1 MKLHSLSFILLKKG
15 MFEIFSIFYNFGHY
29 ILNLDPDR
37 ALRKLDLDLTWIPGS
52 GYWTH
57 TALQAARC
65 YSCAHAKR
73 KKDRIRMW
81 QNRIRL
87 DKIVTFNISKYFII
101 KIGSELWGSVTLMTG
116 WLVFSWT
123 YDGFQLNLTVD
134 DDTADLTNYVEVSVR
149 SGLGFSR
156 GWKLVPV
163 NLNSN
168 SKLTELDSF
177 LNKSIYNKLCSGTL
191 WSFFESSITRDKV
204 DI

>member
-1 MKLHSLSFILLKKG
+1 
-15 MFEIFSIFYNFGHY
+15 
-29 ILNLDPDR
+29 
-37 ALRKLDLDLTWIPGS
+37 
-52 GYWTH
+52 
-57 TALQAARC
+57 
-65 YSCAHAKR
+65 
-73 KKDRIRMW
+73 
-81 QNRIRL
+81 
-87 DKIVTFNISKYFII
+87 
-101 KIGSELWGSVTLMTG
+101 MTG

-177 LNKSIYNKLCSGTL
+177 LNKSIYNKLRSGTL

-204 DI
+204 GIANLGLSIIIFIVNFLHL